1 MNIFVISCMYSLY
14 LTITNAMHLEHIL
27 GDTVT
32 KKIHLELISRE
43 IEIENHIKSSETF
56 IDSMGDIYL
65 IFLCNIFLLLY

>member
-14 LTITNAMHLEHIL
+14 LTINAMHLERIL

-32 KKIHLELISRE
+32 KEIHLELISRE